1 MTGENRIKFRRWSE
15 REGMKDE
22 RMKKVKV
29 GERRRYLFYS
39 GGSCERERSQRAACP
54 DPELPGGPPPGPGD
68 RRVVAAASATQ
79 AGRIFA

>member
-1 MTGENRIKFRRWSE
+1 
-15 REGMKDE
+15 
-22 RMKKVKV
+22 MKKVKG

-54 DPELPGGPPPGPGD
+54 DPEPPGGPPPGQGD
-68 RRVVAAASATQ
+68 PRAVGAASAAL